1 MDISQSTVVFPRNW
15 FLYIKSEN
23 FWYLYFSRMFEFSL
37 KVLFPCDYL
46 IGLFWTLTNIYDMEL
61 FWLENGISV
70 GSISR
75 IGIISII
82 TNVQSIRNIIGRE
95 E

>member
-37 KVLFPCDYL
+37 KVLFPCKHRL
-46 IGLFWTLTNIYDMEL
+46 VILLVM
-61 FWLENGISV
+61 
-70 GSISR
+70 
-75 IGIISII
+75 
-82 TNVQSIRNIIGRE
+82 
-95 E
+95 